1 MYLRLQSLHLSLKKI
16 LLDNMN
22 ALRKVGVR
30 FALDD
35 FGTGQSNLSY
45 IVDMP
50 IDIVK
55 FDRGMTNAYLTTEG
69 QAGYGC
75 RNGHDSKLELEI
87 VSEGIEEKEQLA
99 KLDELG
105 IDYIQ
110 GYYFSKPRNAAEFIS
125 FIESNNA

>member
-1 MYLRLQSLHLSLKKI
+1 MTLIKSISGIRGTI
-16 LLDNMN
+16 GGAPGD
-22 ALRKVGVR
+22 AL
-30 FALDD
+30 
-35 FGTGQSNLSY
+35 T
-45 IVDMP
+45 P

-55 FDRGMTNAYLTTEG
+55 FDRGMTNAYFD
-69 QAGYGC
+69 
-75 RNGHDSKLELEI
+75 NGKGKPVMDAAMGMIQKLKLEI
-87 VSEGIEEKEQLA
+87 VSEGIEEKEQFA